1 MGILTQRVAG
11 RLAGLSRRLCGRHL
25 SLVSI
30 GHLRLSVGAQVE
42 LNKSRRADVQEA
54 LQDRNILP
62 SKTLPDMKATLAA
75 VIAREKGPRPIL
87 IPKTLKVTAGC

>member
-1 MGILTQRVAG
+1 
-11 RLAGLSRRLCGRHL
+11 
-25 SLVSI
+25 
-30 GHLRLSVGAQVE
+30 VE

-87 IPKTLKVTAGC
+87 IPKTLKVAAGC

>member
-1 MGILTQRVAG
+1 MAVRMASQSL
-11 RLAGLSRRLCGRHL
+11 RLA
-25 SLVSI
+25 
-30 GHLRLSVGAQVE
+30 VGSQVE

-87 IPKTLKVTAGC
+87 IPKTLKVTAGRWVAEHLPDCNAETLL